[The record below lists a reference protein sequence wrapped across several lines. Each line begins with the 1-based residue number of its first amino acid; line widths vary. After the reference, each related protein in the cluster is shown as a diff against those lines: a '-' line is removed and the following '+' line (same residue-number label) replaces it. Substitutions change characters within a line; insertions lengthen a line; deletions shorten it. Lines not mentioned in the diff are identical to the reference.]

1 MLEQQHLNLVVSV
14 MRRLQSVSGSAGEAG
29 GAGPYA
35 PSSAKSQLSATAASS
50 DKLATLMQYLLDC
63 LLTLSL
69 PIPGM
74 AVSTTVFTSII
85 VCVFPLTRHNNRV
98 RYLRQV
104 SRGFV
109 QVRQERPLENIL
121 VELTP
126 KLGGLMRVLKPFV
139 FT

>member
-14 MRRLQSVSGSAGEAG
+14 MRRLQSVSGGAGEAG

-35 PSSAKSQLSATAASS
+35 PSSSKSQPSATAASS

-74 AVSTTVFTSII
+74 AVSS
-85 VCVFPLTRHNNRV
+85 LH
-98 RYLRQV
+98 
-104 SRGFV
+104 SH
-109 QVRQERPLENIL
+109 EHHH
-121 VELTP
+121 
-126 KLGGLMRVLKPFV
+126 
-139 FT
+139 